1 MQVVGNLS
9 LHPELRRGP
18 ERHGQEPSEVRR
30 DVPVAVNDAVEV
42 GRRVADVVGQLGL
55 ADPIALE
62 EVALQ
67 QHPGVGWSAGRG

>member
-1 MQVVGNLS
+1 
-9 LHPELRRGP
+9 
-18 ERHGQEPSEVRR
+18 
-30 DVPVAVNDAVEV
+30 
-42 GRRVADVVGQLGL
+42 VADVVGQLGL